1 MTRKPEALVVFLG
14 GPLDGQTGTVSSH
27 AELVIEHDDVAH
39 YHRTDQQQ
47 GDHRVYQWTIGEGL
61 SEPTIVIDPVGQ
73 RNTLHDDMAIL
84 ADERAAEEKAAKAAQ
99 KK

>member
-1 MTRKPEALVVFLG
+1 MTRKSEALVVFLG
-14 GPLDGQTGTVSSH
+14 GPLDGQTGTVASH

-47 GDHRVYQWTIGEGL
+47 GDHRVYTWTLGEGL
-61 SEPTIVIDPVGQ
+61 SEPVSVITPAAQ
-73 RNTLHDDMAIL
+73 RNTLHDDMAIIE
-84 ADERAAEEKAAKAAQ
+84 DERKAAA